1 MTRVI
6 TGGKMKK
13 LLALIIACV
22 FTLICFASC
31 KSPSQS
37 GSNGGNNGSNG
48 SAGETADYTP
58 NIDMTDDDYN
68 QTATL
73 TVGVTADPYETDLV
87 NALGAAF
94 KQLFPNVTIEPVRI
108 SGSDYSSAVIG
119 RYNAKNIPDIFYTSE
134 TESFRF
140 ISSKLYLNLDP
151 YIKAENEAYSPADEN
166 APATWSAQFVSGAM
180 KLGQKNYSGA
190 QYFIPRSSDRIVT
203 HLNMKYVKAALEWD
217 GRPDKSVTLDT
228 VKNGWTW
235 EEFVKVCEAI
245 RAYYDSKGWTAA
257 NGRYILDAS
266 FAWSPVLFSLFKSN
280 GATFY
285 ENGKWS
291 LDSDATRATI
301 AMIRELVE
309 KKIIAPTNGGGAN
322 YENGSGAMLFHSSS
336 AIKKYKN
343 YIGEDYD
350 IVTFPVIN
358 GENGVTGYGVPGYGI
373 YSGIDES
380 KRDLAWQFL
389 SFMLSADGQNAL
401 AKAGMNTPSVR
412 ADLQDYNTAAW
423 GEGFRDINLA
433 ATTYETERNYS
444 EGFFLNFAATTKTG
458 LLGACSNFVNNI
470 MNYNSKGEPS
480 FTAAKC
486 IETAL
491 KDLKKAAIVK

>member
-1 MTRVI
+1 
-6 TGGKMKK
+6 MKK
-13 LLALIIACV
+13 LLALIIACA
-22 FTLICFASC
+22 FSLMCFGGC
-31 KSPSQS
+31 GKPNQPDNS
-37 GSNGGNNGSNG
+37 GTTGE
-48 SAGETADYTP
+48 SAGYSV
-58 NIDMTDDDYN
+58 NIDMTDEDYN

-87 NALGAAF
+87 NALGKAF
-94 KQLFPNVTIEPVRI
+94 NQIFPNVTIEPVRI
-108 SGSDYSSAVIG
+108 SGTDYASAVVG
-119 RYNAKNIPDIFYTSE
+119 RVTAKNIPDIFYTSE

-140 ISSKLYLNLDP
+140 ISSNLYLNLDP
-151 YIKAENEAYSPADEN
+151 YINAENAAYTPADSTS
-166 APATWSAQFVSGAM
+166 AATWSEQFVSGAM
-180 KLGQKNYSGA
+180 KLGQKDYSGA

-217 GRPDKSVTLDT
+217 GRPDKSVTLAT

-235 EEFVKVCEAI
+235 DDFVKVCEAV
-245 RAYYDSKGWTAA
+245 RAYYDAQGWTAA
-257 NGRYILDAS
+257 NGRYVLDAS
-266 FAWSPVLFSLFKSN
+266 FTWSPVLFSLFKSN

-285 ENGKWS
+285 ENGKWT
-291 LDSDATRATI
+291 LDSEATRTTI
-301 AMIRELVE
+301 EMIRTLVE

-336 AIKKYKN
+336 AIKKYKGF
-343 YIGEDYD
+343 IGENYD

-358 GENGVTGYGVPGYGI
+358 GEKGVTGYGVPGYGI
-373 YSGIDES
+373 YSGIAES

-444 EGFFLNFAATTKTG
+444 EGFFLNFQATTKAG
-458 LLGACSNFVNNI
+458 LLGVCSNFVSDI
-470 MNYNSKGEPS
+470 MKYGADGKPS
-480 FTAAKC
+480 LTADKC
-486 IETAL
+486 IGEAL
-491 KDLKKAAIVK
+491 GNLKKASIVK